1 LKSAMAQ
8 QRKDFETALLQQR
21 KAHEALVARL
31 NEQET
36 RIQKV
41 SAQVEANGPGSQMLV
56 ENQ

>member
-1 LKSAMAQ
+1 MTQ
-8 QRKDFETALLQQR
+8 QRDDFEAAIVQQQ
-21 KAHEALVARL
+21 KTTESLVARL

-41 SAQVEANGPGSQMLV
+41 SAQLGMRNSGSEMLV